1 MTVSRDILVSLLKL
15 TQTGS
20 VRSDSVQRDTRVPM
34 QVLSQN
40 LLELSEADLIKED
53 AGAIELTPNQ
63 RIRIAFLAL
72 RTGADFRRVCT
83 TLSWSE
89 FERIAADTFELND
102 YEVIKNFHFK
112 HGSRRWEMDIVAFEK
127 PLIICADCK
136 HWRHGWRRAA
146 TVKAAQA
153 QTDRTEAFTE
163 ALPNYKRKIKLENWQ
178 TAKVMPMILSLE
190 AGPAKFFDGV
200 PIVPVL
206 QLQDF
211 INELP
216 ANDHLLKSFC
226 QKDLSQREDLQRF
239 VK

>member
-1 MTVSRDILVSLLKL
+1 MTVSRDVLVSLLKL

-20 VRSDSVQRDTRVPM
+20 VSRDSVQRDSRVPRL
-34 QVLSQN
+34 VLSRY
-40 LLELSEADLIKED
+40 LSELSEIDLIKEI
-53 AGAIELTPNQ
+53 AGSIELTPSQ

-89 FERIAADTFELND
+89 FEKIAADTFELNG

-112 HGSRRWEMDIVAFEK
+112 HESRRWEMDIIAFEK
-127 PLIICADCK
+127 PSIICADCK
-136 HWRHGWRRAA
+136 HWKHGWRRAA
-146 TVKAAQA
+146 TEKAAQA
-153 QTDRTEAFTE
+153 QIDRTEAFAK
-163 ALPNYKRKIKLENWQ
+163 ALPNYRQKMKLEKWQ

-190 AGPAKFFDGV
+190 AGPVKFFDGV

-216 ANDHLLKSFC
+216 ANDHLLRSFC
-226 QKDLSQREDLQRF
+226 QNNLSQSEDLQRF